1 MAINLRDTQKLLQ
14 AGFTILREDRNR
26 TAIKCKTAKQP
37 EWHTLNK
44 DFASKAAM
52 RREMDK
58 LLTLSTVI
66 ED

>member
-1 MAINLRDTQKLLQ
+1 MAINLRDTQKLLN
-14 AGFTILREDRNR
+14 AGFTILREDRER
-26 TAIKCKTAKQP
+26 IAIKCKTAKQP
-37 EWHTLNK
+37 EWHTLKK

-58 LLTLSTVI
+58 LLEISTII